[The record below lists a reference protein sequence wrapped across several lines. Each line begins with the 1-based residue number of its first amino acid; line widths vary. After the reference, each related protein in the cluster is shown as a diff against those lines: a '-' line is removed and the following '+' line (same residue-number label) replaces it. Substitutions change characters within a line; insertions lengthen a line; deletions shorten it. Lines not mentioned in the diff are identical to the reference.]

1 MKHQFV
7 FFRTPANPSQDSVVY
22 HVWVSDSPRDA
33 KPFALILAFA
43 QGCGSWFE
51 KWNDQ
56 VDQKLGYYEERVFW
70 SAPIGVRR
78 FRSCHVSASLLASII
93 ENDGFTTFEEN
104 LAMPRIF
111 FRIMWS
117 CYPSAKILPKSG
129 IKANHLPTS
138 QRKNLSQ
145 RGRRSVSDAVIGMGI
160 VSALYVLQMVLD
172 ACEKA
177 LLY

>member
-7 FFRTPANPSQDSVVY
+7 FFRNPANPSQGSVVY

-33 KPFALILAFA
+33 KPFAKILAFA
-43 QGCGSWFE
+43 QNCGAWFE
-51 KWNDQ
+51 KWSEI
-56 VDQKLGYYEERVFW
+56 VDIRLNYYEERVFW

-78 FRSCHVSASLLASII
+78 FRSCHVSASMLASII

-104 LAMPRIF
+104 MAMPRIF

-138 QRKNLSQ
+138 SRKNLSQ
-145 RGRRSVSDAVIGMGI
+145 RGRRSLSDAVIGMGI
-160 VSALYVLQMVLD
+160 VSALYVLQMILD
-172 ACEKA
+172 ACEKN

>member
-7 FFRTPANPSQDSVVY
+7 FFRTPENPSQDSVVY
-22 HVWVSDSPRDA
+22 HVWVSDSPRD
-33 KPFALILAFA
+33 KQPFAKILAFA
-43 QGCGSWFE
+43 QNSGIWFE
-51 KWNDQ
+51 KWSEI
-56 VDQKLGYYEERVFW
+56 VDLRLNYYEERVFW
-70 SAPIGVRR
+70 SAPVGVRR
-78 FRSCHVSASLLASII
+78 FRSYHLSAREMAQLI
-93 ENDGFTTFEEN
+93 ECGGFTTFEEN

-129 IKANHLPTS
+129 IKANPLPTS
-138 QRKNLSQ
+138 SRKNLSL
-145 RGRRSVSDAVIGMGI
+145 RGKRSLSDAVIGMGI
-160 VSALYVLQMVLD
+160 VSALYILQMVLD

>member
-1 MKHQFV
+1 MKQQFV
-7 FFRTPANPSQDSVVY
+7 FFRNPANPSQDSVIY

-43 QGCGSWFE
+43 QSSGAWFE
-51 KWNDQ
+51 KWNTQ

-78 FRSCHVSASLLASII
+78 FRSCHFSAREMAQLI
-93 ENDGFTTFEEN
+93 ECGDFSTFEGN

-117 CYPSAKILPKSG
+117 CYPSAKFLPKSG

-138 QRKNLSQ
+138 SRKNLSQ
-145 RGRRSVSDAVIGMGI
+145 RGKRSLSDAVIGMGI
-160 VSALYVLQMVLD
+160 VSALYLLQMVLD
-172 ACEKA
+172 ACERN

>member
-7 FFRTPANPSQDSVVY
+7 FFRNPANPSQDSVVY
-22 HVWVSDSPRDA
+22 HVWVSDSPRD
-33 KPFALILAFA
+33 KSALQAIRDYSFSS
-43 QGCGSWFE
+43 QCWFQQ
-51 KWNDQ
+51 WNDY
-56 VDQKLGYYEERVFW
+56 VDQRLGYFEERVFW
-70 SAPIGVRR
+70 SSPIGVRR
-78 FRSCHVSASLLASII
+78 FRSCHVSARELAGMILV
-93 ENDGFTTFEEN
+93 DGFATFEDS

-138 QRKNLSQ
+138 SRKNLSQ
-145 RGRRSVSDAVIGMGI
+145 RGRRSLSDAVIGMGI

-172 ACEKA
+172 ACERN

>member
-1 MKHQFV
+1 MKQQFV
-7 FFRTPANPSQDSVVY
+7 FFRTPANPSRDSVVY

-33 KPFALILAFA
+33 SAFA
-43 QGCGSWFE
+43 AIRDYSFSNQCWFRR
-51 KWNDQ
+51 WDVY
-56 VDQKLGYYEERVFW
+56 VDQRLNYYEERVFW
-70 SAPIGVRR
+70 SSPIGVRH
-78 FRSCHVSASLLASII
+78 FRSCHVSARELAAMIMA
-93 ENDGFTTFEEN
+93 DGFDTFESN
-104 LAMPRIF
+104 LTMPRIF

-117 CYPSAKILPKSG
+117 CYPSAKFLPKSG

-145 RGRRSVSDAVIGMGI
+145 RGRRSLSDAVIGMGI

>member
-7 FFRTPANPSQDSVVY
+7 FFRDPANPSQDSVVY
-22 HVWVSDSPRDA
+22 HVWVSDSPRETS
-33 KPFALILAFA
+33 ALKAIRDYSNNT
-43 QGCGSWFE
+43 QCWFQQWCVE
-51 KWNDQ
+51 
-56 VDQKLGYYEERVFW
+56 VDRRLGYFEERVFW
-70 SAPIGVRR
+70 SAPIAVRR
-78 FRSCHVSASLLASII
+78 FKSCHVSARELAAMIMA
-93 ENDGFTTFEEN
+93 DGFDTFETN

-129 IKANHLPTS
+129 IKANQLPTS
-138 QRKNLSQ
+138 TRKNLSQ
-145 RGRRSVSDAVIGMGI
+145 RGRRSIVDAFVGMGI

-172 ACEKA
+172 ACEKY

>member
-1 MKHQFV
+1 MKQQFV
-7 FFRTPANPSQDSVVY
+7 FFRTPEFPTQDSVVY
-22 HVWVSDSPRDA
+22 HVWVSDSPRDE

-43 QGCGSWFE
+43 RGCGSWFE
-51 KWNDQ
+51 KWSDH
-56 VDQKLGYYEERVFW
+56 VDQKLNYYEERVFW

-78 FRSCHVSASLLASII
+78 FRSCHLSAREMAQLI
-93 ENDGFTTFEEN
+93 ECGDFSTFEEN

-117 CYPSAKILPKSG
+117 CYPSAKFLPKSG

-138 QRKNLSQ
+138 QRENLSQ
-145 RGRRSVSDAVIGMGI
+145 RGRRSLSDAVIGMGI
-160 VSALYVLQMVLD
+160 VSALYVLQMMLD
-172 ACEKA
+172 ACEKN

>member
-33 KPFALILAFA
+33 SALQAIHDYSFAT
-43 QGCGSWFE
+43 QCWFQ
-51 KWNDQ
+51 KWNEY
-56 VDQKLGYYEERVFW
+56 VDQRLGYYEERVFW
-70 SAPIGVRR
+70 SSPIGVRR
-78 FRSCHVSASLLASII
+78 FRSCHVSARELAAMIMA
-93 ENDGFTTFEEN
+93 DGFDTFESN

-138 QRKNLSQ
+138 QRKNLCQ
-145 RGRRSVSDAVIGMGI
+145 RGRRSLSDAVIGMGI

-172 ACEKA
+172 ACERS

>member
-1 MKHQFV
+1 MKQQFV
-7 FFRTPANPSQDSVVY
+7 LFRTPEFPTQDSVIY
-22 HVWVSDSPRDA
+22 HVWFSDSPRDT
-33 KPFALILAFA
+33 KPFAKVLAYA
-43 QGCGSWFE
+43 QNSGAWFE
-51 KWNDQ
+51 KWSEV
-56 VDQKLGYYEERVFW
+56 VDLRLGYYEERVFW

-78 FRSCHVSASLLASII
+78 FRSCHLSAREMAQLI
-93 ENDGFTTFEEN
+93 ECGDFSTFEEN

-117 CYPSAKILPKSG
+117 CYPSAKFLPKSG

-138 QRKNLSQ
+138 SRKNLSQ
-145 RGRRSVSDAVIGMGI
+145 RGRRSLSDAVIGMGI

-172 ACEKA
+172 ACEHN

>member
-1 MKHQFV
+1 MKQQFV
-7 FFRTPANPSQDSVVY
+7 FFRNPANPSQDSVIY

-33 KPFALILAFA
+33 SALQAIRDYSFSS
-43 QGCGSWFE
+43 QCWFQQ
-51 KWNDQ
+51 WNEY
-56 VDQKLGYYEERVFW
+56 VDQRLGYYEERVFW

-78 FRSCHVSASLLASII
+78 FRSCHLSAREMAKLVECGDFS
-93 ENDGFTTFEEN
+93 TFEEN

-129 IKANHLPTS
+129 IKANPCHTS
-138 QRKNLSQ
+138 SRKNLSQ
-145 RGRRSVSDAVIGMGI
+145 RGRRSLSDAVIGMGI
-160 VSALYVLQMVLD
+160 VTALYILQMVLD
-172 ACEKA
+172 ACEKN